1 MNRTIKFRV
10 WDKQL
15 KTFDTGKVM
24 VLDLVTGNI
33 GIKTKQGIYPVPNTG
48 QKDLGVHRYVLQQ
61 FTGFVD
67 ENRLEIYEGD
77 IITNSDLDIPKEV
90 KFEDGAFGIY
100 LDKFS
105 FEPLLN
111 INTLDNIVVSNIF
124 ENKDSLT

>member
-48 QKDLGVHRYVLQQ
+48 QKDLGINRYVLQQ

-77 IITNSDLDIPKEV
+77 IITNSDLQAPKEV
-90 KFEDGAFGIY
+90 KFQDGAFGIY
-100 LDKFS
+100 LDQFS
-105 FEPLLN
+105 FEPFLN
-111 INTLDNIVVSNIF
+111 IDLLDNIVVGNIF
-124 ENKDSLT
+124 ENKDVLI